1 VNNSNVLVDLK
12 YQYCQ
17 KNINKIMAAKII
29 SDANVPNLWAIQIK
43 GFYSMGRGFT
53 DVVKGIK
60 MPNTT

>member
-1 VNNSNVLVDLK
+1 
-12 YQYCQ
+12 
-17 KNINKIMAAKII
+17 MAAKII